1 MKTDRDKTAT
11 KSPPSRSTGLLSDCL
26 FFLLHK
32 PEIPTLIKFET
43 EEERRNYSL
52 RIMQR
57 LGISTDQYS
66 ILNIHKIGVDTPAS
80 YVFEELLKW
89 DGDSTCWPN
98 HLANVGRIDR
108 QLDNIELFLFGR
120 RRYPFGLKNGF
131 LGLKFI
137 PLFRLKALKFQLLPD
152 TFDFDNARYLLFK
165 SSGGY
170 PIGIFS
176 MYVRSS
182 IDGLNEAGQA
192 QLFFVVGFNFY
203 GKENWPNIKIVNRLW
218 EWVHDRAT
226 ANILNR
232 IKQLSEWR
240 FEKIQRG

>member
-1 MKTDRDKTAT
+1 LETEKNKAGT
-11 KSPPSRSTGLLSDCL
+11 KSPPSRSTSLLSDCR
-26 FFLLHK
+26 FFIFHK
-32 PEIPTLIKFET
+32 PKIPTLIKFQT
-43 EEERRNYSL
+43 KEERRNYSF

-57 LGISTDQYS
+57 LGISTDQYA
-66 ILNIHKIGVDTPAS
+66 ILNIHKIGVDTPAK

-98 HLANVGRIDR
+98 HLANVDRIDH
-108 QLDNIELFLFGR
+108 QLDDIELFLFGR
-120 RRYPFGLKNGF
+120 RRYPFGLKKSF
-131 LGLKFI
+131 FGLKFI
-137 PLFRLKALKFQLLPD
+137 PLFNLKALKFQLLPD
-152 TFDFDNARYLLFK
+152 PVDFDNARYLLFK

-182 IDGLNEAGQA
+182 IDHQKEGEQA
-192 QLFFVVGFNFY
+192 QLFFIVGFNFY
-203 GKENWPNIKIVNRLW
+203 GKENWPNIKLVNRLW

-240 FEKIQRG
+240 FEKIQKG